1 MNYNEDGL
9 RTVYEVCTYL
19 DFGDGTAPY
28 LLTIDKTTGKGLSLY
43 RNWEPED
50 PVQNELEWVIEF
62 PFVPW
67 RGAYAIGLT
76 HMIGSLSGAATGAL
90 RALLDSAHIQNIPTM
105 LKLKGGPNGQT
116 INLMPTEIVDIEGG
130 VNVDDVRKIAMPVPF
145 NPPSPV
151 LFQLLGFLVD
161 AGKGVVQTSFEKLS
175 DQNPNQPVG
184 TTLALI
190 EQGMVVFSSIH
201 SRLHNSMARV
211 LKVLHRLNSA
221 YLTEDLIELQ
231 SGDMEVEPSD
241 FDGPMDVIPVSDP
254 NIFSETQ
261 RFAQIQAL
269 IQRSAMMPQMY
280 NLRKIEEMFI
290 TALKVPDDVLAPKV
304 GEDDRDPVSEN
315 VAASMGQ
322 PIYVLPKQDHIA
334 HLRVHLAFLQSPV
347 LGSNPAIAPTYMPSI
362 LGHLRDHLLNYYL
375 VEAHKGLQGITE
387 EGIIPAES
395 MQEADFIMQV
405 QSVVEKQLGFLPQ
418 VMGQVKQMAD
428 QYMQPQMP
436 PDNSMAVAQLRAQVD
451 QMAMQMK
458 AQADQAKLQLEQQ
471 KAQQDAQVKQAEL
484 QMKQAEMQQEA
495 SLVQLR
501 EQSQNA
507 RTADDI
513 EARVFMNTSDNE
525 TAKQLAAA
533 EIAAGEKFD
542 VSTGTGINPQP

>member
-1 MNYNEDGL
+1 
-9 RTVYEVCTYL
+9 
-19 DFGDGTAPY
+19 
-28 LLTIDKTTGKGLSLY
+28 
-43 RNWEPED
+43 
-50 PVQNELEWVIEF
+50 
-62 PFVPW
+62 
-67 RGAYAIGLT
+67 
-76 HMIGSLSGAATGAL
+76 
-90 RALLDSAHIQNIPTM
+90 
-105 LKLKGGPNGQT
+105 
-116 INLMPTEIVDIEGG
+116 
-130 VNVDDVRKIAMPVPF
+130 
-145 NPPSPV
+145 
-151 LFQLLGFLVD
+151 
-161 AGKGVVQTSFEKLS
+161 
-175 DQNPNQPVG
+175 
-184 TTLALI
+184 
-190 EQGMVVFSSIH
+190 
-201 SRLHNSMARV
+201 
-211 LKVLHRLNSA
+211 
-221 YLTEDLIELQ
+221 
-231 SGDMEVEPSD
+231 VEPAD

-290 TALKVPDDVLAPKV
+290 SALKVPDDVLAPKV

-347 LGSNPAIAPTYMPSI
+347 LGSNPAIAPTYMPAI

-451 QMAMQMK
+451 KMAMDMK

-471 KAQQDAQVKQAEL
+471 KAQQQAEAKQVEL
-484 QMKQAEMQQEA
+484 QMKQAELEQEA